1 MSRQIVSPTVMKC
14 FRRALYPREG
24 RCFGAAAYLTGELC
38 CAAGKSCGLLRRP
51 GIKQKQIYPKEKESD
66 IDLAVKIAA
75 H

>member
-38 CAAGKSCGLLRRP
+38 CAAGKSCGFLHRL
-51 GIKQKQIYPKEKESD
+51 GIKQKQIIRKEKNQIS
-66 IDLAVKIAA
+66 ILP
-75 H
+75 

>member
-38 CAAGKSCGLLRRP
+38 CAAGKSCGFLRRP
-51 GIKQKQIYPKEKESD
+51 GIKQKQIIRKKKNQMSILP
-66 IDLAVKIAA
+66 
-75 H
+75 